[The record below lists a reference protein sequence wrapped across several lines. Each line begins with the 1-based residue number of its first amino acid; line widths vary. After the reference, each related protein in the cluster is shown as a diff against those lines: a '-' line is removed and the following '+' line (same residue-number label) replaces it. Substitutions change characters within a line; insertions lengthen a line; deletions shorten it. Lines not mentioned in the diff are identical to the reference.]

1 MQPGRTR
8 HARYEPD
15 VTPGTDTPLILTPS
29 PVGGRASA
37 MLSVVVPC
45 HDEGANLDALF
56 ARLIPVMDGLG
67 VACEIICVDDGSRDD
82 TWLRLLA
89 WCRREPRLRAL
100 RLSRNF
106 GKEAALSAGIDAARG
121 AGVALMDADL
131 QHPPELIAAFV
142 ARWRE
147 GVDMVYAAR
156 TSRTGDPL
164 LRRLSTRVYYWAFGR
179 VSEVDLPPGAG
190 DFRLLDRCV
199 VDALKSMPER
209 VRFMK
214 GLYAWVGFSH
224 VGVEYDPPART
235 AGTSTMGLRRLT
247 RFGFDGIVAFSKLP
261 LIVAAWLGAAIA
273 VPALVIGFVL
283 LIETLIYGIDVPGY
297 ASTIVAVMILGGV
310 QLLTLGLLGAYV
322 GRLYEEAKHRPLYI
336 VREAIGES

>member
-1 MQPGRTR
+1 MT
-8 HARYEPD
+8 AA
-15 VTPGTDTPLILTPS
+15 TSTPLILTPS
-29 PVGGRASA
+29 PVEGRARA

-45 HDEGANLDALF
+45 HNEGANLDALF
-56 ARLIPVMDGLG
+56 ARLIPAMDGLG
-67 VACEIICVDDGSRDD
+67 VAFEIICIDDGSRDD
-82 TWLRLLA
+82 TWARLVA
-89 WCRREPRLRAL
+89 WRQREPRLRAM

-106 GKEAALSAGIDAARG
+106 GKEATLSAGIDAARG
-121 AGVALMDADL
+121 AGVVLMDADL

-142 ARWRE
+142 ARWRD

-156 TSRTGDPL
+156 TSRAGDTL
-164 LRRLSTRVYYWAFGR
+164 LRRLSTRGYYWAFGR
-179 VSEVDLPPGAG
+179 VSEVDLPAGAG

-199 VDALKSMPER
+199 VEALKAMPER

-224 VGVEYDPPART
+224 AGVDYDPPART
-235 AGTSTMGLRRLT
+235 AGASTMNLRRLT
-247 RFGFDGIVAFSKLP
+247 RFGFDGIVAFSRLP

-273 VPALVIGFVL
+273 VPALVIGVVL
-283 LIETLIYGIDVPGY
+283 LIRTLMYGIDVPGY

-336 VREAIGES
+336 VREAIGG